1 MYTIKRAAQV
11 TGVAEATLR
20 AWERRYGVL
29 SPHRNE
35 SGYRLYDQ
43 ESLAV
48 ISTMRRLIGQGWSP
62 AAAAEALRDG
72 TQTAVLDAGAH
83 DAAESGPTQQSG
95 TMYTRQFLEAAA
107 RMDGAGIEASL
118 DSGFSLGSF
127 EHVVDAWL
135 FPTLHALG
143 DGWARG
149 EVDVA
154 GEHAASHAVHRRL
167 SAAYDAAGS
176 TSRGPGIVVG
186 LPSGSQHELGA
197 LAFATAIR
205 RRGFNVLYLGA
216 NVPVGSWVT
225 AVRSHSAEA
234 AVIAVATPDDRPAAS
249 TVVEH
254 LIRHEPSV
262 LVCTGGAA
270 GADLGEGI
278 RHLAPG
284 IGTAAEELDH
294 HLTHE

>member
-1 MYTIKRAAQV
+1 MYTIKRTAQV

-29 SPHRNE
+29 SPQRNE

-62 AAAAEALRDG
+62 AAAADALRDG
-72 TQTAVLDAGAH
+72 TQLAVLDAGAQ
-83 DAAESGPTQQSG
+83 DAPESGPAHQVG
-95 TMYTRQFLEAAA
+95 AVHARQFLEAAV
-107 RMDGAGIEASL
+107 RMDAVGIETSL
-118 DSGFSLGSF
+118 DGGFSLGSF

-135 FPTLHALG
+135 FPTLVALG
-143 DGWARG
+143 EAWARG
-149 EVDVA
+149 EIDVA

-176 TSRGPGIVVG
+176 RARGPGIVVG
-186 LPSGSQHELGA
+186 LPAGSQHELGA

-205 RRGFNVLYLGA
+205 RRGLNVLYLGA
-216 NVPVGSWVT
+216 NVPLGSWET
-225 AVRSHSAEA
+225 AVRSHSARA
-234 AVIAVATPDDRPAAS
+234 AVLAVVTPDDRPAAS
-249 TVVEH
+249 TVAER
-254 LIRHEPSV
+254 LARHERSL

-270 GADLGEGI
+270 GADLGEGV

-294 HLTHE
+294 LTHE